1 MTTFTLTNNAK
12 EDMKE
17 LKNYSLKQFGP
28 KVTHEYLSGM
38 LTTLQSLADNW
49 QVGRNEAE
57 VLNIPDVRSFPYMR
71 HMIYYISTPPNIVII
86 GVLHQRR
93 LPYILQCRHP

>member
-1 MTTFTLTNNAK
+1 MATFTLTNNAE

-17 LKNYSLKQFGP
+17 LKSYSLKQFGK

-38 LTTLQSLADNW
+38 LTTLQSLTDNW

-71 HMIYYISTPPNIVII
+71 HMIYYISTPPNIVVI
-86 GVLHQRR
+86 GILHQSR
-93 LPYILQCRHP
+93 LPCILQHRYP